1 MEYYEHRSDL
11 ILAFRRRRA
20 AMTSPRQAADV
31 KRRIPRQAR
40 ASETVALVLEAA
52 AQILEQGGL
61 AAFTTNA
68 VAARAGVSIGTLYQ
82 YFADKNA
89 VLLALAQQEMKRA
102 LGDVAQAL
110 QGGGDGTMEGRVRAM
125 VRAMVHAFR
134 GRARAR
140 KAVMQAILAQ
150 GMGIEMMAPLASFIA
165 QQPPA
170 LPFALTREQLFVL
183 SRALI
188 GTIRAAVMEEQPFL
202 RSRSFEDEVVRL
214 VVRYVEGL
222 PR

>member
-1 MEYYEHRSDL
+1 M
-11 ILAFRRRRA
+11 AN
-20 AMTSPRQAADV
+20 PRQAADV

-61 AAFTTNA
+61 AAFTTNT
-68 VAARAGVSIGTLYQ
+68 VAERAGVSIGTLYQ

-102 LGDVAQAL
+102 LADVAQAL
-110 QGGGDGTMEGRVRAM
+110 QGDGDGTMENRVHAM

-150 GMGIEMMAPLASFIA
+150 GMAIEMIAPIASFIA
-165 QQPPA
+165 RQSQA

-183 SRALI
+183 SRALM

-214 VVRYVEGL
+214 VVAYVQAL